1 MGIFT
6 VHMVGKDNNL
16 EYIRMYR
23 FAENRVVS
31 VERCK
36 HILIRGR
43 GRGKKKRTI
52 PRRRHL
58 ALKRRR
64 M

>member
-1 MGIFT
+1 MRIFT
-6 VHMVGKDNNL
+6 IHMVRKDNNL

-23 FAENRVVS
+23 FAENRVSVS
-31 VERCK
+31 VA
-36 HILIRGR
+36 ITLIRGR
-43 GRGKKKRTI
+43 EEPPQTKRTI
-52 PRRRHL
+52 PRHRHL